1 MDSSILVF
9 SKVSN
14 SVLLSFVV
22 EMNLNEK
29 DIVEGINIKPLGI
42 DSL

>member
-29 DIVEGINIKPLGI
+29 DIVEGINIKPLGK